1 MADSPDETTGDG
13 VSPFTERRFEI
24 VAVVLLALT
33 ALVTA
38 WSGYQASLWDGVQSS
53 SYTQASAA
61 RTRVSQAHTEANQFR
76 IADLSVFESYIDA
89 RVAGDDAVASFYEQ
103 RFRDEFSVAFEAWSA
118 LDPLNN
124 PDAPHSP
131 LAMPEY
137 QLASDA
143 AANEQ
148 AASADRL
155 FQEGEDANTH
165 SDVYTL
171 TTLLFAVVLFFAAIS
186 ERFSLVPARAALL
199 ILAAV
204 GLIGGVIVAFG
215 QPVTTG

>member
-1 MADSPDETTGDG
+1 MDDSPDETAGDPT
-13 VSPFTERRFEI
+13 SPFTEQRFEI

-33 ALVTA
+33 ALMTA

-53 SYTQASAA
+53 NYTQASAA
-61 RTRVSQAHTEANQFR
+61 RTRSAQAHTEANQFR
-76 IADLSVFESYIDA
+76 IADLSVFENYMDA
-89 RVAGDDAVASFYEQ
+89 RVDGDDALASFYEQ
-103 RFRDEFSVAFEAWSA
+103 RFRDEFVVAFEAWNA
-118 LDPLNN
+118 LDPMNN
-124 PDAPHSP
+124 PDVPHSP

-137 QLASDA
+137 QLAADA
-143 AANEQ
+143 EAADL
-148 AASADRL
+148 AATADRL
-155 FQEGEDANTH
+155 FQEGEDANTY

-186 ERFSLVPARAALL
+186 ERFTLVPARAALL

-204 GLIGGVIVAFG
+204 GLIAGTIVAFS